1 MSRAKIAI
9 CMGSQSDWQ
18 TMKESVA
25 ILDSLDVACDIH
37 IISAH
42 RTPDRL
48 ATFARNA
55 ADEGFE
61 VIIAGAG
68 GAAHLP
74 GMIAAHPLASFR
86 GAGTI

>member
-1 MSRAKIAI
+1 MTDATKDKIMSRTKIAI

-25 ILDSLDVACDIH
+25 ILDSLDVACDIR

-55 ADEGFE
+55 ADEG
-61 VIIAGAG
+61 V
-68 GAAHLP
+68 
-74 GMIAAHPLASFR
+74 
-86 GAGTI
+86 